1 MNRVAILAHEQVTLF
16 ELACAVEIFG
26 LERPEYDDWYRC
38 DVVSLSSGPFR
49 TSADILIS
57 TRQVES
63 LSDYDTL
70 VIPSWPVTEEPVVDR
85 VTDEVS
91 QFDAEGKRILTFCS
105 GAFLLGR
112 LGLLD
117 GRKATTHWLY
127 TERFRQQFPQVD
139 YVDNVLYVFDGR
151 LGCSAGSAAG
161 IDLGIEV
168 IRQDYGY
175 QRANQV
181 ARRLVMSPQRK
192 GGQAQFVETPVIKSP
207 SQFAGAIDWVLANLS
222 QPISVDQMAEKACM
236 SRRSFDR
243 KFRAAYDCSANAWL
257 IQIRLNRAKTL
268 LESESCSIDKVAEQ
282 SGFDNATSMRYH
294 FDKQLGISP
303 KEYRVCFHRSEL
315 VMD

>member
-38 DVVSLSSGPFR
+38 DVVSLSAGPFR
-49 TSADILIS
+49 TSADILLS
-57 TRQVES
+57 TGQVES
-63 LSDYDTL
+63 LRDYDTL
-70 VIPSWPVTEEPVVDR
+70 VIPSWPVATEPVAER
-85 VTDEVS
+85 VASEVS

-127 TERFRQQFPQVD
+127 AERFKQQFPQVD

-268 LESESCSIDKVAEQ
+268 LESESCSIDQVAER

-303 KEYRVCFHRSEL
+303 KEYRACFHRSEL